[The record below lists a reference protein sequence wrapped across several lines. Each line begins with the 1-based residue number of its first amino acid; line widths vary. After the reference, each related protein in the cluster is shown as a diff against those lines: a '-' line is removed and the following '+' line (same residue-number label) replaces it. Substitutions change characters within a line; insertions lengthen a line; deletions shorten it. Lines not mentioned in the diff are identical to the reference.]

1 VPVATRVG
9 GQGPGTGER
18 HGMARAA
25 RFARQDAGVEQGRWG
40 IGGSSGAVTRGPRG
54 GEEERGRERAADTWA
69 DRARVAVMGWRVGST
84 GPAR

>member
-1 VPVATRVG
+1 VG
-9 GQGPGTGER
+9 
-18 HGMARAA
+18 
-25 RFARQDAGVEQGRWG
+25 DWG
-40 IGGSSGAVTRGPRG
+40 KQWRCHARG